1 MTFNSFI
8 TLIEKNLKIFF
19 RSRVSSVFIILLPL
33 FVVLLSGYGFSS
45 ENLSGVVVGVYYESS
60 SSNIDNL
67 LNKFEEKGFSIQR
80 YDSLESCV
88 DSVRIAEN
96 QICVSFFSNSSNEEL
111 EKVTFH
117 VDYSRVNLAH
127 TLINIVGEDVSSG
140 SLDISE
146 GTVQS
151 LINKLLETKAE
162 LEEINLRLESSSNVL
177 EDIDNLGESIENP
190 SEILRDTINDLEE
203 FENASQI
210 SSEIDSLKSL
220 KENISSDFENLDDLN
235 SKIDSL
241 SLEIDSLILEI
252 DSLIIIL
259 DSANTIDA
267 ENIVSPIDLE
277 LESIIPE
284 SSKRDFLIPTIISL
298 ISLFGAVLIASTFV
312 LKNKKT
318 RAYFRNFVT
327 PTRDLTFVVS
337 TYLTCLII
345 LIMQFILVFLG
356 SYFLFEMNFFS
367 MPLEIFSILFLSWSV
382 FIFIGMFL
390 GYLFKSEETIIFSAV
405 LISSALMFFSNLIL
419 PLENISESLFRIAQF
434 NPFVILENSF
444 KQVYL
449 FGLSFDS
456 IWIGL
461 AVLGGFFLV
470 FGILTWVVR
479 KLNKRRL

>member
-1 MTFNSFI
+1 MTRPTYTCWIGIQATASALRVEFSF
-8 TLIEKNLKIFF
+8 
-19 RSRVSSVFIILLPL
+19 
-33 FVVLLSGYGFSS
+33 
-45 ENLSGVVVGVYYESS
+45 ES
-60 SSNIDNL
+60 I
-67 LNKFEEKGFSIQR
+67 
-80 YDSLESCV
+80 
-88 DSVRIAEN
+88 
-96 QICVSFFSNSSNEEL
+96 
-111 EKVTFH
+111 
-117 VDYSRVNLAH
+117 
-127 TLINIVGEDVSSG
+127 
-140 SLDISE
+140 
-146 GTVQS
+146 